1 MATKKKTD
9 KQTSTKTAKAK
20 AKAKAPAKTAKGAKA
35 SAPKAPRAPKAEP
48 AGPVKARHPRARVVE
63 GHGGKE
69 ALAKSLAS
77 AIAREDQ
84 DAGELAGRLKVASN
98 QQLLRLQQTVDTVK
112 QKWGNRAKLIAAI
125 GTAQNKGKDKDYL
138 AKLETFSLPQLLDLV
153 QSSER
158 SARA

>member
-9 KQTSTKTAKAK
+9 KATSTKTAKAK
-20 AKAKAPAKTAKGAKA
+20 ATTKTTKGTKAAKAPKP
-35 SAPKAPRAPKAEP
+35 PKAPKAEP
-48 AGPVKARHPRARVVE
+48 VGPVKARHPKARVIDA
-63 GHGGKE
+63 HGGKE

-77 AIAREDQ
+77 AIVREDQ

-125 GTAQNKGKDKDYL
+125 GTAQNKSKDKDYL
-138 AKLETFSLPQLLDLV
+138 AKLETFSLPQLVDLA
-153 QSSER
+153 QTSER
-158 SARA
+158 RARA